1 MGRRHRHA
9 KKKADGSDA
18 FRMVVASS
26 PPSEVSIEP
35 ELGLI
40 KAALL
45 YGDEVTLLSPVT
57 TMFLGVEE
65 WGRFSMLEQ
74 LRLVR
79 KVAPYMADH
88 DFDAVVNGADMIE
101 SILAGGGRNNRLLRA
116 QLAAKFKPTQESTA
130 RSLEDIADKAGVTQ
144 LADARARGL
153 LKIENVDPGTA
164 ADLYRVMRNF
174 GATDRRRQAARS
186 NAH

>member
-1 MGRRHRHA
+1 MGSRHRQA
-9 KKKADGSDA
+9 KTKAGDSNA

-26 PPSEVSIEP
+26 PTTEVSIEP

-65 WGRFSMLEQ
+65 WGRFSVLEQ

-79 KVAPYMADH
+79 QVAPYMADH
-88 DFDAVVNGADMIE
+88 DFNAVANGADMIE
-101 SILAGGGRNNRLLRA
+101 SILTSGGCRNRLLQA
-116 QLAAKFKPTQESTA
+116 QLAAKFRPTQESTA
-130 RSLEDIADKAGVTQ
+130 RGLEDIAT
-144 LADARARGL
+144 RRGS
-153 LKIENVDPGTA
+153 
-164 ADLYRVMRNF
+164 RNWQMHESE
-174 GATDRRRQAARS
+174 DC
-186 NAH
+186 